1 MVCRKRICPALLV
14 IGVVLLCSLTGCQK
28 NVPMDPFQEYLD
40 SLKHAT
46 GIIVDVDYQVTLRAE
61 GRNMDYEKVD
71 LSESGPVNK
80 DVTEEEY
87 QRIKEE
93 NQKILEGFV
102 GELFAKDGGKEFY
115 RIKDHGDIRYLIR
128 KTPKGELSVWEFK
141 RFKVFY
147 IENPYLYG
155 DALTLI
161 YHVNSADDIRQIV
174 FLPPT
179 FDHTEDGK
187 AVQKEIGTTTVK
199 NRSDVEAIYQVL
211 KGMEC
216 YGAHSLGREDLP
228 CCRDNTIREM
238 NTAHMGNARKYREL
252 RIDLK
257 NGSSITGLK
266 YSATWGGF
274 YENDGVAYHD
284 LMDEQAA
291 LINRLAKIKTE

>member
-1 MVCRKRICPALLV
+1 M
-14 IGVVLLCSLTGCQK
+14 
-28 NVPMDPFQEYLD
+28 
-40 SLKHAT
+40 
-46 GIIVDVDYQVTLRAE
+46 TLRAE

-71 LSESGPVNK
+71 FSESGPVNK

-102 GELFAKDGGKEFY
+102 GESFAKDGGKDFY

-161 YHVNSADDIRQIV
+161 YHVNSADDIQQIV

-179 FDHTEDGK
+179 FDNTEVGK
-187 AVQKEIGTTTVK
+187 AIQKEIGTTTVK

-228 CCRDNTIREM
+228 CCRENTIREM
-238 NTAHMGNARKYREL
+238 NTSHMGNARKYREL

-257 NGSSITGLK
+257 DGSSIIGLK

-274 YENDGVAYHD
+274 YENNGVAYHD